1 MRARIIRT
9 VGHKVTEFTKE
20 QKQRYNELME
30 LKKENLAKRF
40 VMPITQSVTL
50 YHDKYGEIQPISCFF
65 KSSQN
70 YINQL
75 IMEG

>member
-1 MRARIIRT
+1 MRPRIDRT
-9 VGHKVTEFTKE
+9 ISHKVTEFTKE
-20 QKQRYNELME
+20 QKQHYYELME

-65 KSSQN
+65 ESSQKYVKLLN
-70 YINQL
+70 C
-75 IMEG
+75 

>member
-1 MRARIIRT
+1 MRPRIIRT

-20 QKQRYNELME
+20 QKQHYHELMM

-40 VMPITQSVTL
+40 VMSITQSVTL

-65 KSSQN
+65 ESSQK
-70 YINQL
+70 YVNQL